1 MPGPEGVEGPTGPR
15 GNTGP
20 PGEIASVVT
29 QHISHNYVH
38 SPGTSRTWHMFLT
51 YCMSACGHCLGHRQ
65 DARSTEGSFI
75 ASFLLGPPGPPGVEG
90 PAGKRG
96 ID

>member
-1 MPGPEGVEGPTGPR
+1 
-15 GNTGP
+15 
-20 PGEIASVVT
+20 
-29 QHISHNYVH
+29 
-38 SPGTSRTWHMFLT
+38 MFLT